1 MCGQTCCIDTCR
13 GCQRMC
19 LHFSFAIRGI
29 VWWPVY
35 GALLRYCIASLPS
48 TSSTHAP
55 PGQTHQAHIDE
66 MEAVVP
72 QITGLTGQ
80 VRWAVFVCAHLVC
93 ALCVHILFCAPAL
106 HHVCA
111 HPQQCACHPSLVY
124 GSHSFT
130 CKFGS
135 PWVSSWIQ
143 PSAHEIVHHEIAP
156 QR

>member
-48 TSSTHAP
+48 TSSTPAP

-80 VRWAVFVCAHLVC
+80 SLC
-93 ALCVHILFCAPAL
+93 ALTLYAHFAYTFSFARLLYTMCVHILSSARAIL
-106 HHVCA
+106 HSCMEVIASHV
-111 HPQQCACHPSLVY
+111 SLAVLGFRA
-124 GSHSFT
+124 GSNLQPMR
-130 CKFGS
+130 KF
-135 PWVSSWIQ
+135 PM
-143 PSAHEIVHHEIAP
+143 
-156 QR
+156 R